1 MDTAAALEPSDPI
14 IIYRTLNR
22 DGQTFA
28 IEPLS
33 LERLRRSL
41 GDEVHVRPVVF
52 VAHES
57 SSDYDQLDGDVV
69 AQVIRLLT
77 GVAEATLAPLGG
89 VSLRDPIT
97 DDELDRS

>member
-1 MDTAAALEPSDPI
+1 METAAALEPSDPI
-14 IIYRTLNR
+14 IIYRSVNR

-41 GDEVHVRPVVF
+41 GDQVHVRPVVF

-57 SSDYDQLDGDVV
+57 PADQDQLDEDVV

-97 DDELDRS
+97 DDELERA